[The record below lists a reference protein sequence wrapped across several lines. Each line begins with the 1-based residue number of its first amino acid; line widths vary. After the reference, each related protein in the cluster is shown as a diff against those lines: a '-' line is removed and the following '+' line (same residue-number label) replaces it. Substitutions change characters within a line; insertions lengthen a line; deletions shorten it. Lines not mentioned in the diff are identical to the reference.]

1 MSKRQQSRPDV
12 QYLEPHQYSATIT
25 PITNELIHAP
35 ILTAKLKSM
44 KLVAN
49 IRATG
54 AMKDYV
60 VAYNAGLQAV
70 LDLIEDEREIDPD
83 VEVDQS

>member
-1 MSKRQQSRPDV
+1 MSKRQQSTPDV

-49 IRATG
+49 IRAT
-54 AMKDYV
+54 V

-70 LDLIEDEREIDPD
+70 LDLIEDEREIAPD